1 MSFERALPVILRS
14 EGGYVDDPQD
24 LGGAT
29 NQGITQKTYNAWR
42 KPERPVREITSDEV
56 SAIYKQRYWKAGRS
70 DGLAWPVSLVHFDSM
85 VQHRPKDAIRM
96 LQSAV
101 NLSGHDLAVDG
112 SVGPKTLAAANLSDS
127 KALVEELLWQ
137 RLAYYRG
144 LANHTNT
151 LRRKANRKFLPIWI
165 RRLEH
170 LRIAAV

>member
-1 MSFERALPVILRS
+1 
-14 EGGYVDDPQD
+14 
-24 LGGAT
+24 
-29 NQGITQKTYNAWR
+29 
-42 KPERPVREITSDEV
+42 
-56 SAIYKQRYWKAGRS
+56 
-70 DGLAWPVSLVHFDSM
+70 
-85 VQHRPKDAIRM
+85 M

-101 NLSGHDLAVDG
+101 NRLGYDLAVDG
-112 SVGPKTLAAANLSDS
+112 AIGPKSLAAANLANS

-151 LRRKANRKFLPIWI
+151 LRKKANRKFLPIWI